1 MKRKSYNSFEA
12 EASAI
17 FMLPVVESLIEWLNA
32 GLSFFYPETCQTCG
46 TARATPKEG
55 FVCAAC
61 RAETQWIEPPFCERC
76 GRPFE
81 GAITNAFT
89 CTHCQELEPHFSF
102 ARAAVSA
109 RDKIRDVIHRYKYQ
123 RALWFEPFLAQL
135 LIHAAAP
142 RLAGQRWDWIVPV
155 PLHPSKQREREFNQA
170 ERLATR
176 LSAATGIPANKCLVR
191 RVVATRTQTQLS
203 RKERLE
209 NVRRAF
215 AMRGRLSLQGER
227 IVLVDDVFTTGAT
240 TSSCAGVLRAAGAGE
255 VCVWT
260 VARGI

>member
-1 MKRKSYNSFEA
+1 MKRLGT
-12 EASAI
+12 SACQEEPPG
-17 FMLPVVESLIEWLNA
+17 FMGHPLVESLIEWLNA
-32 GLSFFYPETCQTCG
+32 GLSFFYPEICQTCG
-46 TARATPKEG
+46 VARATPREG
-55 FVCAAC
+55 FVCSTC
-61 RAETQWIEPPFCERC
+61 RAETNWIESPFCERC

-81 GAITNAFT
+81 GAITNSFT
-89 CTHCQELEPHFSF
+89 CAQCQELEPNFSF

-123 RALWFEPFLAQL
+123 RALWFEPFLAEL
-135 LIHAAAP
+135 LIRAAVP
-142 RLAGQRWDWIVPV
+142 QVAGTSWDVIVPV

-170 ERLATR
+170 ERLASR
-176 LSAATGIPANKCLVR
+176 LSAATGIPTNKRLVQR
-191 RVVATRTQTQLS
+191 IVATRTQTQLS

-215 AMRGRLSLQGER
+215 AMRGRQRLQGER

-240 TSSCAGVLRAAGAGE
+240 TSACAGVLRAAGAGE

>member
-1 MKRKSYNSFEA
+1 MR
-12 EASAI
+12 
-17 FMLPVVESLIEWLNA
+17 PVVESLIEWLNA
-32 GLSFFYPETCQTCG
+32 GLSFCYPETCQTCG

-55 FVCAAC
+55 FVCAVC
-61 RAETQWIEPPFCERC
+61 RAETKWIEPPFCERC

-89 CTHCQELEPHFSF
+89 CAHCQELEPHFSF

-109 RDKIRDVIHRYKYQ
+109 RDKIRDIIHRYKYQ
-123 RALWFEPFLAQL
+123 RALWFEPFLAEL
-135 LIHAAAP
+135 LIRAASP
-142 RLAGQRWDWIVPV
+142 QLAGRHWDWIVPV

-170 ERLATR
+170 ERLASR
-176 LSAATGIPANKCLVR
+176 LSAATGIPTNKRLVQR
-191 RVVATRTQTQLS
+191 IVATRTQTQLS

-215 AMRGRLSLQGER
+215 AMRGRQRLQGER

-240 TSSCAGVLRAAGAGE
+240 TSACAGVLRAAGAGE